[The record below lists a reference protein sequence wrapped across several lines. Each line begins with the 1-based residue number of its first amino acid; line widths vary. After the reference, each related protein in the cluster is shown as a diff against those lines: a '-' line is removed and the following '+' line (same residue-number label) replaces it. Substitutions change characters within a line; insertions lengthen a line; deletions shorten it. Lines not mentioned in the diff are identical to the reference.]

1 MKFKFLLI
9 GLISLL
15 ALPAMAQEDALKGF
29 PGYVDFGELNT
40 IFGEPSV
47 QIAVGGTLLGFVSA
61 LSAHEDPEAAE
72 LFKRLHG
79 VRVSVFENPA
89 VTEDTRAYVKTV
101 SSGLSQQGWESVVTV
116 NSDDEQ
122 VRVFM
127 KFNGEDV
134 EGITVMALEEDE
146 AVFVNVIGDLKP
158 DELGKVMENLDID
171 MGNHGGDDNDG
182 DDDDE

>member
-9 GLISLL
+9 GLISML
-15 ALPAMAQEDALKGF
+15 ALPAMAQEDALKDF
-29 PGYVDFGELNT
+29 PGYVDFGELNSM
-40 IFGEPSV
+40 FGEPSV
-47 QIAVGGTLLGFVSA
+47 QIAVGGALLGFISA
-61 LSAHEDPEAAE
+61 LSANEDPQAAE
-72 LFKRLHG
+72 LLKRLHG

-89 VTEDTRAYVKTV
+89 MNEDTVAYVKTI
-101 SSGLSQQGWESVVTV
+101 SSKLTEQGWESVVTV

-122 VRVFM
+122 VRIFM
-127 KFNGEDV
+127 KFNGENV

-158 DELGKVMENLDID
+158 DELGKVMERFDID
-171 MGNHGGDDNDG
+171 MGDH